1 MPSQKRF
8 KTKVTLAKKQK
19 QNRPIPQWIRMR
31 TDNKIRYAA
40 DPRARAP
47 RRQNLAASGSG
58 ARRATHSPAERP
70 RRATPATTGTT

>member
-31 TDNKIRYAA
+31 TDNKIRYAPGA
-40 DPRARAP
+40 AR
-47 RRQNLAASGSG
+47 
-58 ARRATHSPAERP
+58 
-70 RRATPATTGTT
+70 